1 MDISV
6 DLELAPV
13 VNVTD
18 EMRDAVGDAFGRA
31 GLSVNWAP
39 MPGDRSLL
47 ESRRRAEPTLR
58 VFVQTDS
65 DSSSLGVI
73 DAIHSQ
79 LTAALTQIRNDL
91 PTLPLGFLTV
101 TPAGQRS
108 YSFRPTDT
116 PAEIGEA
123 MAVIDTTADLDSAT
137 LGWFS
142 DESRWLRLEEKV
154 SVIFSSPWV
163 RE

>member
-1 MDISV
+1 PWPTLASDTSCFPSEFGTTRSRKGTSERASRAFKAGAIFQGNVDISV

-65 DSSSLGVI
+65 DSSSL
-73 DAIHSQ
+73 
-79 LTAALTQIRNDL
+79 
-91 PTLPLGFLTV
+91 
-101 TPAGQRS
+101 
-108 YSFRPTDT
+108 
-116 PAEIGEA
+116 
-123 MAVIDTTADLDSAT
+123 
-137 LGWFS
+137 
-142 DESRWLRLEEKV
+142 
-154 SVIFSSPWV
+154 
-163 RE
+163 